1 MTPTR
6 HALARRARLI
16 GAAATAA
23 VLAACAKGDA
33 PRGPGGPAVT
43 LPAPMARPAFT
54 LTATDGKP
62 FDFQARTKGKLTFLL
77 FGYTHCPDVCP
88 VHVANIAAAMQALT
102 FEERARTTLVFVTT
116 DPARDSLPVLRSWL
130 ATFDSS
136 FVGLTGPVDEVG
148 RIAAQLQVAPA
159 MFGARNP
166 DGSYEVGHGAQV
178 IVWQPDDT
186 ARVIYPFGVRQ
197 AEWAEAMPRLVGRA
211 PSLMQRLTGKS

>member
-1 MTPTR
+1 MRKFHALIASISVALLCAAYLAGCSERGTPPPGTPTGGDFVLR
-6 HALARRARLI
+6 SADGPVDTKALRGKVLLI
-16 GAAATAA
+16 Y
-23 VLAACAKGDA
+23 
-33 PRGPGGPAVT
+33 
-43 LPAPMARPAFT
+43 
-54 LTATDGKP
+54 
-62 FDFQARTKGKLTFLL
+62 

-88 VHVANIAAAMQALT
+88 VHVANIAAAMKALT

-130 ATFDSS
+130 ATFDST
-136 FVGLTGPVDEVG
+136 FVGLTGPVDEVS